1 MIYVTTYSIVVR
13 RITLTP
19 MTLKSFDSKQ
29 FFYLVVGVSSPGP
42 FKPNSH
48 LNRNATKGLA
58 NGKHGP
64 GHCAG
69 SFQVNYV
76 YFISFYPYSFFLS
89 FFLSSF
95 FLLSSYENN
104 IRRGIMGSKVIRN
117 TPYILYRGI
126 KYVLCGSDL
135 VIIIRALKVRG
146 KTRIWS
152 TDWISIRYRAA
163 RLPRVPLWWHF
174 PLQSGKYSDYRVL
187 VIIQY
192 TYMIYDI

>member
-1 MIYVTTYSIVVR
+1 MEFMIYVTTYSIVVR

-29 FFYLVVGVSSPGP
+29 FFYLGVSSPGP

-89 FFLSSF
+89 FF
-95 FLLSSYENN
+95 FLPMRITSEEGSWDHKLYGILHTSYIE
-104 IRRGIMGSKVIRN
+104 
-117 TPYILYRGI
+117 
-126 KYVLCGSDL
+126 
-135 VIIIRALKVRG
+135 G
-146 KTRIWS
+146 KNMYCAEVT
-152 TDWISIRYRAA
+152 
-163 RLPRVPLWWHF
+163 LL
-174 PLQSGKYSDYRVL
+174 
-187 VIIQY
+187 
-192 TYMIYDI
+192 